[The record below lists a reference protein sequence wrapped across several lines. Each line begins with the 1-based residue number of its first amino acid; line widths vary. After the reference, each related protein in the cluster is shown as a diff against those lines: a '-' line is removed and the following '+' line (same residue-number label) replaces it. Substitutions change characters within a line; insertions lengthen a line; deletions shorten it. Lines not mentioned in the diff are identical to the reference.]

1 MSYLNEAFDAVA
13 ADRPRSERAQFL
25 VKTYS
30 HLLGAVVAF
39 VLVVAA
45 LFSLGWAQAI
55 ALKLSR
61 AWLLA
66 LGGFVLVSWLASRF
80 AHRAE
85 ALSTQYVG
93 LGLAVVAQAVLFCP
107 LLVVAELK
115 APGAIQSAALVTV
128 LGFGA
133 LTGIVF
139 ATRKDFSFLRGVL
152 LWAGV
157 VTVLM
162 IIGAIVFGLQLGVGF
177 SVLMIAIAGASILH
191 DTSEVMLRFPV
202 TRYVG
207 ASLEL
212 FSSVA
217 LLFWYVLRLFM
228 SSRD

>member
-1 MSYLNEAFDAVA
+1 
-13 ADRPRSERAQFL
+13 
-25 VKTYS
+25 
-30 HLLGAVVAF
+30 
-39 VLVVAA
+39 
-45 LFSLGWAQAI
+45 
-55 ALKLSR
+55 
-61 AWLLA
+61 
-66 LGGFVLVSWLASRF
+66 
-80 AHRAE
+80 
-85 ALSTQYVG
+85 
-93 LGLAVVAQAVLFCP
+93 
-107 LLVVAELK
+107 
-115 APGAIQSAALVTV
+115 V

-157 VTVLM
+157 VTILM
-162 IIGAIVFGLQLGVGF
+162 IVGAIVFGLQLGVGF

-202 TRYVG
+202 SRYVG

>member
-66 LGGFVLVSWLASRF
+66 LGGFVLVSWVASRF

-139 ATRKDFSFLRGVL
+139 ATRQDFSFLRGVL

-162 IIGAIVFGLQLGVGF
+162 IIGAISRPAARRRL
-177 SVLMIAIAGASILH
+177 SVLMIAIAGASILY
-191 DTSEVMLRFPV
+191 DTSRIMNVFPHDRHV
-202 TRYVG
+202 
-207 ASLEL
+207 AAALEL

-217 LLFWYVLRLFM
+217 LLFWYVLRLVM